1 MAEMHHPR
9 PERAAAAPSTDPTRA
24 FAASPRGRRPSLPAR
39 PYAAMGFVQPVTRP
53 LGATDGPTQSSTDS
67 VEGPFLSTTDLPG
80 SLSGSTSGLGIPK
93 TTVTA
98 VPRRRSPLSA
108 TPLSMVDGP
117 SILGRPRSPSP
128 LRASSSA
135 LSSRVT
141 GSVDFGSR
149 FAASPS
155 GSASHMAASPS
166 GSVSHGLNGGMGT
179 GSSDFVARNVQ
190 MPVSRR
196 NSTASLDDAARTQRP
211 RAASSPL
218 ALLAFSAAIASSMA
232 PRPADPRPTDPQ
244 SDAALKSTPDIPFPG
259 DVLAPRGPP
268 VPVGPQELDTLPE
281 VEEHDPNP
289 IATAQVSA
297 SAVGLVSA
305 SKGPSSPPSS
315 PPPHKPETDPDEASC
330 DGMIPAD
337 PFARSSCSE
346 DSLGPLIKPAWVIR
360 IEAWLYP
367 RLAPV
372 KAYLDYVAQTPEAR
386 FWLAWDVLGRVV
398 HVIMF
403 CLIPV
408 VASFPCDFA
417 LEFMHSFI
425 ALDVMVIVM
434 VLFDLVRPRTN
445 EYGQVETR
453 WREKRRMFFR
463 RPTNW
468 IKVFNAIPFDWY
480 IISTLDKLGNA
491 TCSHPHYVYSNKTV
505 LVDAP
510 LVHVPDGVE
519 FLGKRFMYNAHEIP
533 TEITYYAAA
542 RLFRMLPVV
551 QTLFWFTELKIPLV
565 SKPVGRLI
573 KTLVYSFL
581 LTQLNAC
588 FFWTLDTYIDDEG
601 RYIQK
606 MLKDSSGIPTNFTY
620 RFARNFAAAQK
631 ANFFLP
637 RDGEVTAEVIFQIA
651 EMLVSCLCYGSLFGN
666 MAAIAKSFDTG
677 AVQEKAVK
685 LRLYRKDYLRNFM
698 IARKFSPE
706 LQAKVLNHEAFSW
719 AHKQGYEVDELFDDL
734 PGPLRLEV
742 YSHLYFDLI
751 SRVSL
756 FKNVDDRF
764 KVAVAERIITI
775 TVPNGF
781 YACKAGDVGEELFLI
796 QSGSVAVMPADES
809 KVFATL
815 TAGVCFGEIA
825 LLENT
830 TRTATCKAVADTTLC
845 VLRKKDFDDIF
856 LQNPSMAEA
865 LRTIVA
871 THKANDEKRKAEQ
884 AAAAAA
890 AAAQA
895 AAQATAQAAAAHAN
909 TSMRSF
915 GGGVSARIRGSR
927 RLVHAYG
934 SGTGSND
941 GHSRVSTFLS
951 QLSLHSAASRDTAQR
966 RPAATTTAAATVRA
980 MADRFKSPASTM
992 RRNSSMPSSNGS
1004 ERGTAARTGAGAG
1017 RVPTTMPRGSKS
1029 FTESQTM
1036 IPTALLAMT
1045 NSDVAKDPAG
1055 LPARGVVATAQLLD
1069 TEGTALD
1076 LRPRAVHKVVMGAVR
1091 ASQSMTAGSLP
1102 MFDPLQT
1109 METLIS
1115 ASGPLKP
1122 LESGRVGGAL
1132 PLRDDATLPLSPV
1145 PSGFELPLDGVPNL
1159 APPVATGAHV
1169 ANDVHDATNGVTT
1182 TNDASMA
1189 AGLRPKP
1196 VAGNGIAPTSGHSSM
1211 EVGARL
1217 GHVNASAD
1225 LDDKNAS
1232 ASDVDDDD
1240 NTSLLTVPTSARTAR
1255 SSSSSGTGVDMGQVD
1270 TP

>member
-1 MAEMHHPR
+1 MADMNYPR
-9 PERAAAAPSTDPTRA
+9 PERTAAPGNDPART
-24 FAASPRGRRPSLPAR
+24 FAASPRTRRPSLPAR
-39 PYAAMGFVQPVTRP
+39 PHVAMGFIQPVARP
-53 LGATDGPTQSSTDS
+53 LGATDGPAQSSTDS

-80 SLSGSTSGLGIPK
+80 SLSGSTSGLGLGIPK
-93 TTVTA
+93 APVNI

-117 SILGRPRSPSP
+117 SNQGRPRSPSP

-135 LSSRVT
+135 LSSRVA

-149 FAASPS
+149 VGANPS
-155 GSASHMAASPS
+155 GSASHVAASPS
-166 GSVSHGLNGGMGT
+166 GSVLHGLNGGMGT

-196 NSTASLDDAARTQRP
+196 NSAASLDDSNRGTQRP

-218 ALLAFSAAIASSMA
+218 ALLAFSAALASSSA
-232 PRPADPRPTDPQ
+232 PRPADPRPIPDPQ
-244 SDAALKSTPDIPFPG
+244 PDAAHKTTPDIPFPS
-259 DVLAPRGPP
+259 DMPAPRGPP
-268 VPVGPQELDTLPE
+268 VPVGPKELDTLQE
-281 VEEHDPNP
+281 VEEHDANP
-289 IATAQVSA
+289 LALGQVSA
-297 SAVGLVSA
+297 SAVGLLSA
-305 SKGPSSPPSS
+305 SNGPPPSPS
-315 PPPHKPETDPDEASC
+315 PQSPEPEIDQDAASF
-330 DGMIPAD
+330 DAMIPAD
-337 PFARSSCSE
+337 PFARSSFSE
-346 DSLGPLIKPAWVIR
+346 DGSNPFIKPAWVIR
-360 IEAWLYP
+360 IEAWLCP

-386 FWLAWDVLGRVV
+386 FWLAWDVLGRIV

-417 LEFMHSFI
+417 LDFMHSFI
-425 ALDVMVIVM
+425 ALDVMVIFM

-453 WREKRRMFFR
+453 WREKRRIFFR

-491 TCSHPHYVYSNKTV
+491 TCSHPHYVYSDKTV
-505 LVDAP
+505 VGAP
-510 LVHVPDGVE
+510 LAHVPDGVE

-533 TEITYYAAA
+533 AEITFYAAA
-542 RLFRMLPVV
+542 RLFRLLPVV
-551 QTLFWFTELKIPLV
+551 QTLFWFTELKLPLV

-588 FFWTLDTYIDDEG
+588 FFWMLDTYIDDED

-606 MLKDSSGIPTNFTY
+606 ILKDPSGIPTNFTY

-698 IARKFSPE
+698 IARKFSPG

-756 FKNVDDRF
+756 FKNVDERF

-830 TRTATCKAVADTTLC
+830 TRTATCKATSDTTLC

-865 LRTIVA
+865 LRTIVS

-890 AAAQA
+890 QA
-895 AAQATAQAAAAHAN
+895 ATQAAAQAAAAHAN

-915 GGGVSARIRGSR
+915 GGGVGARIRGSR
-927 RLVHAYG
+927 RLVHAHG
-934 SGTGSND
+934 SGTGSSD
-941 GHSRVSTFLS
+941 GQSRVSTFLS
-951 QLSLHSAASRDTAQR
+951 QLSLHSAASRDTANR
-966 RPAATTTAAATVRA
+966 RPAVATTAAATVRA

-992 RRNSSMPSSNGS
+992 RRNSSMPSSHGS
-1004 ERGTAARTGAGAG
+1004 AHGTVARTAGGSGARA
-1017 RVPTTMPRGSKS
+1017 PTTMPRGSKS
-1029 FTESQTM
+1029 FTASQTM

-1055 LPARGVVATAQLLD
+1055 LPPRGVVATAQLLD

-1076 LRPRAVHKVVMGAVR
+1076 LRPRAEQKGVTGVVHGSR
-1091 ASQSMTAGSLP
+1091 SMTAGSVP

-1109 METLIS
+1109 METLIG

-1122 LESGRVGGAL
+1122 LESGNVAGGAL
-1132 PLRDDATLPLSPV
+1132 PLRDGATLPMLPLSPV
-1145 PSGFELPLDGVPNL
+1145 PSGLELPLDDVLDPGPLVGNGTHAAYGVHTAN
-1159 APPVATGAHV
+1159 GAH
-1169 ANDVHDATNGVTT
+1169 
-1182 TNDASMA
+1182 DASTA
-1189 AGLRPKP
+1189 GGLRPRP
-1196 VAGNGIAPTSGHSSM
+1196 VDGQNGLAPMSGRSSK
-1211 EVGARL
+1211 EVCART
-1217 GHVNASAD
+1217 GHVAD
-1225 LDDKNAS
+1225 PDNKNAS
-1232 ASDVDDDD
+1232 PSDADDD
-1240 NTSLLTVPTSARTAR
+1240 TSLLTVPTSTRTAL
-1255 SSSSSGTGVDMGQVD
+1255 SSGSSGTGVDINHVD
-1270 TP
+1270 TS

>member
-1 MAEMHHPR
+1 MADMNYPR
-9 PERAAAAPSTDPTRA
+9 PERTAAPGNDPART
-24 FAASPRGRRPSLPAR
+24 FAASPRTRRPSLPAR
-39 PYAAMGFVQPVTRP
+39 PHVAMGFIQPVARP
-53 LGATDGPTQSSTDS
+53 LGATDGPAQSSTDS

-80 SLSGSTSGLGIPK
+80 SLSGSTSGLGLGIPK
-93 TTVTA
+93 APVNI

-117 SILGRPRSPSP
+117 SNQGRPRSPSP

-135 LSSRVT
+135 LSSRVA

-149 FAASPS
+149 VGANPS
-155 GSASHMAASPS
+155 GSASHVAASPS
-166 GSVSHGLNGGMGT
+166 GSVLHGLNGGMGT

-196 NSTASLDDAARTQRP
+196 NSAASLDDSNRGTQRP

-218 ALLAFSAAIASSMA
+218 ALLAFSAALASSSA
-232 PRPADPRPTDPQ
+232 PRPADPRPIPDPQ
-244 SDAALKSTPDIPFPG
+244 PDAAHKTTPDIPFPS
-259 DVLAPRGPP
+259 DMPAPRGPP
-268 VPVGPQELDTLPE
+268 VPVGPKELDTLQE
-281 VEEHDPNP
+281 VEEHDANP
-289 IATAQVSA
+289 LALGQVSA
-297 SAVGLVSA
+297 SAVGLLSA
-305 SKGPSSPPSS
+305 SNGPPPSPS
-315 PPPHKPETDPDEASC
+315 PQSPEPEIDQDAASF
-330 DGMIPAD
+330 DAMIPAD
-337 PFARSSCSE
+337 PFARSSFSE
-346 DSLGPLIKPAWVIR
+346 DGSNPFIKPAWVIR
-360 IEAWLYP
+360 IEAWLCP

-386 FWLAWDVLGRVV
+386 FWLAWDVLGRIV

-417 LEFMHSFI
+417 LDFMHSFI
-425 ALDVMVIVM
+425 ALDVMVIFM

-453 WREKRRMFFR
+453 WREKRRIFFR

-491 TCSHPHYVYSNKTV
+491 TCSHPHYVYSDKTV
-505 LVDAP
+505 VGAP
-510 LVHVPDGVE
+510 LAHVPDGVE

-533 TEITYYAAA
+533 AEITFYAAA
-542 RLFRMLPVV
+542 RLFRLLPVV
-551 QTLFWFTELKIPLV
+551 QTLFWFTELKLPLV

-588 FFWTLDTYIDDEG
+588 FFWMLDTYIDDED

-606 MLKDSSGIPTNFTY
+606 ILKDPSGIPTNFTY

-698 IARKFSPE
+698 IARKFSPG

-756 FKNVDDRF
+756 FKNVDERF

-825 LLENT
+825 LLESASCWRPSPHSLTRRARPPAKPRPTRRSAFCAKRTLT
-830 TRTATCKAVADTTLC
+830 TSFCRTRPWPKPCARSSRHTRPTTKNARPSKRPLPPHKQPPRPLPRPLPPMPTRRCGPLAAVLGPGSAG
-845 VLRKKDFDDIF
+845 
-856 LQNPSMAEA
+856 PGASS
-865 LRTIVA
+865 
-871 THKANDEKRKAEQ
+871 THTGPGL
-884 AAAAAA
+884 AAA
-890 AAAQA
+890 
-895 AAQATAQAAAAHAN
+895 T
-909 TSMRSF
+909 
-915 GGGVSARIRGSR
+915 GSR
-927 RLVHAYG
+927 VCPRSCRSSACTRPRRAIRRIGDPQWRRRPLRRCAPWQIG
-934 SGTGSND
+934 SSRPRRQCAAIRRCRRVTGRRT
-941 GHSRVSTFLS
+941 GRSR
-951 QLSLHSAASRDTAQR
+951 A
-966 RPAATTTAAATVRA
+966 RPAAVARVR
-980 MADRFKSPASTM
+980 RQ
-992 RRNSSMPSSNGS
+992 RC
-1004 ERGTAARTGAGAG
+1004 
-1017 RVPTTMPRGSKS
+1017 
-1029 FTESQTM
+1029 
-1036 IPTALLAMT
+1036 
-1045 NSDVAKDPAG
+1045 
-1055 LPARGVVATAQLLD
+1055 
-1069 TEGTALD
+1069 
-1076 LRPRAVHKVVMGAVR
+1076 
-1091 ASQSMTAGSLP
+1091 
-1102 MFDPLQT
+1102 
-1109 METLIS
+1109 
-1115 ASGPLKP
+1115 
-1122 LESGRVGGAL
+1122 RVGPSRL
-1132 PLRDDATLPLSPV
+1132 PR
-1145 PSGFELPLDGVPNL
+1145 
-1159 APPVATGAHV
+1159 
-1169 ANDVHDATNGVTT
+1169 
-1182 TNDASMA
+1182 
-1189 AGLRPKP
+1189 R
-1196 VAGNGIAPTSGHSSM
+1196 
-1211 EVGARL
+1211 R
-1217 GHVNASAD
+1217 
-1225 LDDKNAS
+1225 
-1232 ASDVDDDD
+1232 
-1240 NTSLLTVPTSARTAR
+1240 R
-1255 SSSSSGTGVDMGQVD
+1255 
-1270 TP
+1270 